1 MMKIFVKNILNDK
14 KIPFTI
20 SKNIDYYEFIKIIYS
35 PFNVNEND
43 YFLQLN
49 GAKFTKNKKSKL
61 KDNITL
67 NLVLIIEDEEDD
79 DNINYDNII
88 IDKKNIALENC
99 KIIDSK
105 EKEDFINANFI
116 ENENEEE
123 KDDEILERKSLSGI
137 LNICL
142 LKYISRDIDENIM
155 NKIKSPLKEIIEKIK
170 KEIKFKNH
178 AEEDIKAILNDKTEN
193 NIFEYCKYINIL
205 INKQKPDNSID
216 FFDNDKK
223 EKFYNFWNKLMRY
236 DKKQE
241 N

>member
-1 MMKIFVKNILNDK
+1 M
-14 KIPFTI
+14 
-20 SKNIDYYEFIKIIYS
+20 
-35 PFNVNEND
+35 
-43 YFLQLN
+43 
-49 GAKFTKNKKSKL
+49 
-61 KDNITL
+61 
-67 NLVLIIEDEEDD
+67 VLIIEDEEDD

-178 AEEDIKAILNDKTEN
+178 AEEDIKAILNDKTGN

-205 INKQKPDNSID
+205 INKQTPDNSID
-216 FFDNDKK
+216 LFDNDKK